1 MGSRGVQN
9 EDDKTQERFLRWT
22 EKLRVNEDRIK
33 LKVPD
38 NTKSVINTKDNIIKD
53 KAEDLVNSTKTEDRL
68 DRDKYYIVN
77 PDH

>member
-1 MGSRGVQN
+1 MGRRGVQN
-9 EDDKTQERFLRWT
+9 EADKTKERFLRWT

>member
-1 MGSRGVQN
+1 MGRRGVQN
-9 EDDKTQERFLRWT
+9 EADKTKERFLRWT

-38 NTKSVINTKDNIIKD
+38 NTKSVINTKGNIIKD

>member
-1 MGSRGVQN
+1 MGRRGVQN
-9 EDDKTQERFLRWT
+9 ESDKTKERFLRWT